1 MKQSQMAIMSIVAVA
16 AGLSGFSLL
25 GADSSVESAPL
36 STVEQGSM
44 LGHVIVE
51 VKDETGAIK
60 QYMQTDNL
68 ITDEGLNCTPVLL
81 FGETVGDITDC
92 STASSV
98 FDRIALSTA
107 TGFAATISDAGFT
120 SQQVG
125 SLAVGAPDL
134 IDTATESSSGSG
146 SITDIEKTFTY
157 TGSGVTVRSA
167 TLENSDGTPM
177 LFAVKDFDTAV
188 TLNTNDV
195 LTVTWQITLS

>member
-16 AGLSGFSLL
+16 MGLSGFSLL
-25 GADSSVESAPL
+25 EADSSIESAPL

-44 LGHVIVE
+44 LGHIIVE

-81 FGETVGDITDC
+81 FGEAAADITDC
-92 STASSV
+92 ASTPAV

-107 TGFAATISDAGFT
+107 TGFGTGISDGQFT
-120 SQQVG
+120 SQQAG

-134 IDTATESSSGSG
+134 VDTATESSAGSG
-146 SITDIEKTFTY
+146 SVTDIEKTFTY
-157 TGSGVTVRSA
+157 TGNGVTVRSA
-167 TLENSDGTPM
+167 TLEDTTP
-177 LFAVKDFDTAV
+177 LIFAVKDFDTAV